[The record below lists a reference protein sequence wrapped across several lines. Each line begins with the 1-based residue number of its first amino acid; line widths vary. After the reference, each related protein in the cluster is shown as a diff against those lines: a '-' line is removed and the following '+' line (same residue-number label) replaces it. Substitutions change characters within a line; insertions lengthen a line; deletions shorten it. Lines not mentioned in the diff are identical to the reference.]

1 MLGAMSGVVPDANGA
16 PLGDASRMSS
26 RTQLIVELD
35 ASSDPV
41 QGTIGPS
48 AGDPTPFSGYV
59 QLIAAL
65 EVYRQREGFGTVA
78 NRGPRGY
85 RGERDRIA

>member
-1 MLGAMSGVVPDANGA
+1 M
-16 PLGDASRMSS
+16 RQ

-35 ASSDPV
+35 AASDPV

-48 AGDPTPFSGYV
+48 NGDGKPFSGYV

-65 EVYRQREGFGTVA
+65 EGFRADPQPPGKPG
-78 NRGPRGY
+78 GPVGY
-85 RGERDRIA
+85 RGERAGAVT

>member
-1 MLGAMSGVVPDANGA
+1 MGN
-16 PLGDASRMSS
+16 

-35 ASSDPV
+35 AASDPV

-48 AGDPTPFSGYV
+48 HGSGKPFSGYV

-65 EVYRQREGFGTVA
+65 EGFRVDPGAAGGEETSD
-78 NRGPRGY
+78 GY
-85 RGERDRIA
+85 RGERAAGAAS

>member
-1 MLGAMSGVVPDANGA
+1 MEQ
-16 PLGDASRMSS
+16 

-35 ASSDPV
+35 TRSDPV

-48 AGDPTPFSGYV
+48 DEGGKPFSGYV

-65 EVYRQREGFGTVA
+65 EGFRVD
-78 NRGPRGY
+78 PRSLGEPGVRSGY
-85 RGERDRIA
+85 RGERAGAAT